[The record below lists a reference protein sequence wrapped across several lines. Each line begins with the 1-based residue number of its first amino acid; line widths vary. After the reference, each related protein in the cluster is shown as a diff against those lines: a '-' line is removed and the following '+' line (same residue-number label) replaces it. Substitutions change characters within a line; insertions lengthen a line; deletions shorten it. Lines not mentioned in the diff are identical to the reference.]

1 MSILGAQ
8 SGYNGVERIVPALVT
23 VLAYR
28 VGSVALAIL
37 RCVRPSGPAVAA
49 WPRQ

>member
-8 SGYNGVERIVPALVT
+8 SGYNGVERIVPAFVT

-28 VGSVALAIL
+28 VGSVAQAIL
-37 RCVRPSGPAVAA
+37 RCVRPLGRAVAA
-49 WPRQ
+49 WSRQ